1 MSAPDPDLENAI
13 LTALR
18 RAGEPVREAVL
29 YERVTAAGHPADPEA
44 FLGEV
49 SRLETLGH
57 LHVAFDHESRSPDP
71 EPFEARFLRVV
82 R

>member
-1 MSAPDPDLENAI
+1 MGAPDADLENAI

-29 YERVTAAGHPADPEA
+29 YERVRAAGHPADPQA

-49 SRLETLGH
+49 SRLETLGR
-57 LHVAFDHESRSPDP
+57 LHVSFDHETPAHDP
-71 EPFEARFLRVV
+71 EPFEARYLRVV

>member
-1 MSAPDPDLENAI
+1 MGAPDPDLENAI

-29 YERVTAAGHPADPEA
+29 YERVSAAGHPAAPEV

-49 SRLETLGH
+49 ARLETLGH
-57 LHVAFDHESRSPDP
+57 LHVSFDHETPAHDP
-71 EPFEARFLRVV
+71 EPFEARYLRVV